1 MLELHDISKKFG
13 DFSLDGISLEVK
25 HGEYYV
31 VLGMSGA
38 GKSLLLEMIA
48 GLVTPDNGTIIINGK
63 DITRER
69 IQNRRVGL
77 VFQDH
82 AIFPH
87 LTVRENIAYG
97 LHNRKIT
104 KEEIRRRTATLA
116 QQMNIAML
124 LQRRPSTLSGGE
136 LQRVALA
143 RTLASDP
150 MLLLLDEPLASLD
163 VQIRSGLRRLLRQIH
178 QNGQTI
184 IHVTHDYEEAISLAT
199 RVAVLHEGKIV
210 QSGTADEVFHR
221 PQSEFVAHFIG
232 IRNFFPAALT
242 AVPGHTD
249 GTATAVVNDT
259 VRVTL
264 LSGHPPRMGNI
275 MIRGEDIVISRK
287 KAVTSAVNNFEGT
300 VTDIHPGI
308 HGMELHIDAGIHLV
322 AVITKQSLNDL
333 EIKEGDTV
341 WASFKASAVRFI
353 ES

>member
-1 MLELHDISKKFG
+1 MLELRDISKKYG

-25 HGEYYV
+25 KGDYFV
-31 VLGMSGA
+31 VLGVSGA

-48 GLVTPDNGTIIINGK
+48 GLVIPDNGTIVINGK

-69 IQNRRVGL
+69 IQDRHVGL

-87 LTVRENIAYG
+87 LTVRENIGYG
-97 LHNRKIT
+97 LRNKKIT
-104 KEEIRRRTATLA
+104 KEEIRRRTGTLA
-116 QQMNIAML
+116 QQMTITML
-124 LQRRPSTLSGGE
+124 LERRPATLSGGE

-150 MLLLLDEPLASLD
+150 TLLLLDEPLASLD

-199 RVAVLHEGKIV
+199 RIAVLHEGKIV

-221 PQSEFVAHFIG
+221 PRSEFVAHFIG
-232 IRNFFPAALT
+232 IRNFFPAVLT
-242 AVPGHTD
+242 GMSGHND
-249 GTATAVVNDT
+249 GTAMAIVNDT

-264 LSGHPPRMGNI
+264 LSGLPRCQGNI
-275 MIRGEDIVISRK
+275 MIRGEDIFISRH
-287 KAVTSAVNNFEGT
+287 KAATSAVNNFEGKI
-300 VTDIHPGI
+300 TDIHPGI
-308 HGMELHIDAGIHLV
+308 HGMELNIDAGIHLV
-322 AVITKQSLNDL
+322 AVVTKQSLNDL